1 MLMTHIKG
9 AQSTINGDTSTGW
22 STWYLFEWIF
32 WMRISEA
39 LTRGLGTYTVSSC
52 ELSLTIRCLNCMV
65 TRSNC
70 SERHSYV
77 ATGFGG
83 SVPGIHQWAKD
94 LCLVM
99 TRLADCHYTQFPLTS
114 NWI

>member
-1 MLMTHIKG
+1 MLMTRIKD
-9 AQSTINGDTSTGW
+9 AHSTTNGDTSTSW
-22 STWYLFEWIF
+22 STWYLFDWIF
-32 WMRISEA
+32 CMRRSEG
-39 LTRGLGTYTVSSC
+39 LTWGLGTCSVSSC
-52 ELSLTIRCLNCMV
+52 ELSLTIWCLNCMV

-83 SVPGIHQWAKD
+83 PGPGILQWAKD
-94 LCLVM
+94 LCLVT
-99 TRLADCHYTQFPLTS
+99 TRLADCHYAQFPLTS

>member
-1 MLMTHIKG
+1 MLTTRITGVH
-9 AQSTINGDTSTGW
+9 STIDGDTSTGW

-32 WMRISEA
+32 WMRRSEG
-39 LTRGLGTYTVSSC
+39 LTWGLGTCSVSSC
-52 ELSLTIRCLNCMV
+52 ELSLTTRCLNCMV

-70 SERHSYV
+70 SERHSSV

-83 SVPGIHQWAKD
+83 SVSGIHQWAKD
-94 LCLVM
+94 LCLVI
-99 TRLADCHYTQFPLTS
+99 TRLADCHYTQFPLIS